1 LSPGPMFAVINE
13 NATIPK
19 TTNRIKSPI
28 IAKKSLNTCRNLD
41 KPTQHNGEVL
51 ITRLPG
57 NKSSFVS
64 LKHLSISNRV
74 RISFST
80 DDEEH
85 EIVAVL

>member
-1 LSPGPMFAVINE
+1 ME
-13 NATIPK
+13 K
-19 TTNRIKSPI
+19 R
-28 IAKKSLNTCRNLD
+28 
-41 KPTQHNGEVL
+41 TQHNGEVL
-51 ITRLPG
+51 VPRLPG
-57 NKSSFVS
+57 NKRSFVS